1 MPSQYCQD
9 EMVTGKYEKS
19 SEQNAIYIS
28 ESVIKVH
35 L

>member
-19 SEQNAIYIS
+19 SKQNIYIS